1 VNFQALQA
9 LSRLAYN
16 LRWAWHAPTAELF
29 GELAPEVWSATHNP
43 VAVTRSVAQ
52 LAELPSAHTG
62 RILELDLDLK
72 QYLLRVPTDAP
83 SPRVAYFSAEF
94 ALAECLP
101 IYSGGLGVL
110 AGDHLKAAS
119 DLGVP
124 LVGVGLLYRY
134 GYFRQTIDANGW
146 QQEAYDRLVPEE
158 LPLRPVFASEGTP
171 LEIGVPLGNRMV
183 RARAWLAQVGRA
195 PLYLLDTDIPVNRE
209 DDRWITGHLYGGDI
223 DTRLRQEIVLG
234 IGGAR
239 LLSALRVLGLEAA
252 VEACHL
258 NEGHAA
264 FVALERTAQHMRQ
277 SGEPD
282 FFVAHQQA
290 AGSLAFTTHTP
301 VAAGH
306 DAFHPGLVEAY
317 LGAYREE
324 LGLSPDQFL
333 SLGQRATGD
342 REEHFSMTVLALR
355 SAQARNAVSQLH
367 ANVSGHAWSDVGIG
381 VHSTKPRIGMGAI
394 TNGVHTPTWAGPE
407 MSRFLDCSIG
417 SAWRERPQEASAWSR
432 LVQASPDELWAARS
446 AQRARLLGEI
456 QKRHS
461 CKLDLIGDNPIVV
474 GFARRFATYKRAGLL
489 FRQSDWLERLL
500 NNVSEPLLLVFSG
513 KAHPRD
519 ELGKQLVQRVIQ
531 ASRDDRYNGRIVFLP
546 DYDVQL
552 ARLMVQG
559 SDVWL
564 NTPRRPME
572 ASGTSGMKAA
582 LNGALNISELDGWW
596 DEAYAPQLGWALG
609 ADLPTAMSDDARD
622 DAEAAQLLE
631 LLDTE
636 VLPLFFKRS
645 PEGIPVEWLRRVQ
658 QSIELLA
665 PRFSA
670 HRMLDE
676 YVEQVYRRLGWQARV
691 PLTLPSPAGC
701 EARAA

>member
-1 VNFQALQA
+1 VNFQASQA

-16 LRWAWHAPTAELF
+16 LRWAWHTPTAQLF
-29 GELAPEVWSATHNP
+29 GDLAPGVWSATHNP
-43 VAVTRSVAQ
+43 VAVMHAVAQ
-52 LAELPSAHTG
+52 LDELPSALAS
-62 RILELDLDLK
+62 RIVELDFDLNT
-72 QYLLRVPTDAP
+72 YLFRVPRDTP
-83 SPRVAYFSAEF
+83 LPRVAYFSAEF
-94 ALAECLP
+94 ALTECLP

-124 LVGVGLLYRY
+124 LLGIGLLYRY
-134 GYFRQTIDANGW
+134 GYFRQTIDSNGW

-183 RARAWLAQVGRA
+183 RARAWLAQVGRV
-195 PLYLLDTDIPVNRE
+195 PLYLLDTDIPANLE
-209 DDRWITGHLYGGDI
+209 DDRWITGHLYGGDS

-239 LLSALRVLGLEAA
+239 LLEALRVLGLEAA

-264 FVALERTAQHMRQ
+264 FVALERAAQRMRQ
-277 SGEPD
+277 SGESD
-282 FFVAHQQA
+282 FFVAHLQA
-290 AGSLAFTTHTP
+290 AESLAFTTHTP

-306 DAFHPGLVEAY
+306 DAFHLGLMEAY

-324 LGLSPDQFL
+324 LGLSRDEFL
-333 SLGQRATGD
+333 SLGRRAAGD
-342 REEHFSMTVLALR
+342 HEQQFSMTVLALR
-355 SAQARNAVSQLH
+355 SAQARNGVSQLH
-367 ANVSGHAWSDVGIG
+367 ANVSRHAWSDVGTG
-381 VHSTKPRIGMGAI
+381 VQNATPRIRMDAI
-394 TNGVHTPTWAGPE
+394 TNGVHTATWAGPE
-407 MSRFLDCSIG
+407 MSRLLDDTIG
-417 SAWRERPQEASAWSR
+417 CAWRERPQDPSAWTR
-432 LVQASPDELWAARS
+432 LAQASPGELWAARG

-456 QKRHS
+456 QRRHS
-461 CKLDLIGDNPIVV
+461 CKLDLIDDNPMIV

-489 FRQSDWLERLL
+489 LRHPAWLERLL
-500 NNVSEPLLLVFSG
+500 RNGSEPLLLVFSG
-513 KAHPRD
+513 KAHPHD
-519 ELGKQLVQRVIQ
+519 EPGKQLIQRVID

-582 LNGALNISELDGWW
+582 LNGALNLSELDGWW
-596 DEAYAPQLGWALG
+596 DEAYAPQIGWALG
-609 ADLPTAMSDDARD
+609 EDLPAAISDDARD
-622 DAEAAQLLE
+622 ETEAAQLLQ
-631 LLDTE
+631 LLETE
-636 VLPLFFKRS
+636 IVPMFFKRDE
-645 PEGIPVEWLRRVQ
+645 EGLPMEWLARVQ
-658 QSIELLA
+658 GSIELLA

-670 HRMLDE
+670 QRMVDE
-676 YVEQVYRRLGWQARV
+676 YVTQIYRRLTWQARV
-691 PLTLPSPAGC
+691 PLTLPSRAARD
-701 EARAA
+701 ARAA